1 MKTVASILLILCV
14 LTIVGYGIVSAQEA
28 NYSGTWVLDKAK
40 STLQGRMSESLQ
52 SMTLAIAQTGND
64 LTAEF
69 QSKYSERESTDK
81 MVLVIGGEQV
91 SREGAMGR
99 GTTKSKAAWSEDK
112 KNLIVTSESTFE
124 GQNGTM
130 NIKTTDTYV
139 LAGSVLTIKRESESP
154 RGNRSSTLIFNKK

>member
-1 MKTVASILLILCV
+1 MRTVTSILLVFCV
-14 LTIVGYGIVSAQEA
+14 LTLVGYGIVNAQEV
-28 NYSGTWVLDKAK
+28 NYSGKWVLDKAK

-52 SMTLAIAQTGND
+52 SMTLAITQSGND
-64 LTAEF
+64 FTAEF
-69 QSKYSERESTDK
+69 QSKYNERESTDK
-81 MVLVIGGEQV
+81 MVLAIGGEQV

-112 KNLIVTSESTFE
+112 KNLIVSSDATFE

-139 LAGSVLTIKRESESP
+139 LAGSALTIKRESESP
-154 RGNRSSTLIFNKK
+154 RGTRSSTLVFNKQ